1 MKVGIITSC
10 VAGVAMSRMAAEA
23 LSKEVLAGGH
33 EAFIEEHGGHKVTRT
48 LSQGDFDSVDV
59 FILAFG
65 ITIPDKGRFD
75 GKAFIETPVMKAVMN
90 PKQTVENALKLM
102 DAA

>member
-23 LSKEVLAGGH
+23 LSKEVKAGGH
-33 EAFIEEHGGHKVTRT
+33 EVFIEEHGGHKVTRT
-48 LSQGDFDSVDV
+48 LSQEDFDSVEV

-65 ITIPDKGRFD
+65 ITIPDKDRFD
-75 GKAFIETPVMKAVMN
+75 GKTFLEVPVMKAVMN
-90 PKQTVENALKLM
+90 PKKIVASALELL